1 MALEAKCQ
9 MDAVNDKG
17 LIPLTYKDFLP
28 ISEKKKAKQSRKIG
42 NGYRRKIYK
51 EVLTTN

>member
-28 ISEKKKAKQSRKIG
+28 ISGKKKLNSLEKQAMGTDGKFTKK
-42 NGYRRKIYK
+42 Y
-51 EVLTTN
+51 